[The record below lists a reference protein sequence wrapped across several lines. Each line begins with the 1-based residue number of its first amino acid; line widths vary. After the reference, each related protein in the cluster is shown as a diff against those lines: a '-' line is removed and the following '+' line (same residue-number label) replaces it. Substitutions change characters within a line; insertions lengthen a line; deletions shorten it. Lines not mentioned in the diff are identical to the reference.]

1 MVFSTGELLDLV
13 DELRERGVTYFKFDN
28 IEVSMESPAPQHVDE
43 DDDVEIEH
51 TPGMSAEDILY
62 YSST

>member
-1 MVFSTGELLDLV
+1 
-13 DELRERGVTYFKFDN
+13 LRERGVTYFKFDN